1 MTSIEYDN
9 LDLTPIIDSQNNNNM
24 ANMASNQTLFLS
36 NRDAIEQATRCMDT
50 TAIVQGQ
57 DFTNLENMASAERLG
72 IAIKDDIYK
81 TSQHNRNAIDRTADL
96 NREVTDN
103 YGTTIALGIE
113 RTGADNVAT
122 TERTNSQV
130 LSTVERNR
138 GVESI
143 RKCGFWLVN
152 SAIEFAI
159 KLNLIEF
166 ADELGFKVLVFKEVL
181 TNMALDSVEK
191 RDLMYK
197 HNYSHN
203 QNTTE
208 ILLNDNKNTVGI
220 EHQAVVNLYKT
231 KKDLVH
237 VETSLELQAVKDTA
251 CIQLE
256 ALKLQSESAAEM
268 AACCCEL
275 KEEVA
280 KTEFQTQQMVRDIE
294 SNRIRDALSA
304 ATTQNL
310 INKLKCRPHPCPQP
324 CPPQPCPPQ
333 PCPCPPPC
341 PHVNRSCFNLIK
353 KKK

>member
-1 MTSIEYDN
+1 MDTLNTVSDLQVLDAVDRTS
-9 LDLTPIIDSQNNNNM
+9 
-24 ANMASNQTLFLS
+24 
-36 NRDAIEQATRCMDT
+36 RDAQATRCMDT

-113 RTGADNVAT
+113 RTGADNVAV
-122 TERTNSQV
+122 TEHTNSQV
-130 LSTVERNR
+130 LSTVERNT
-138 GVESI
+138 GVI
-143 RKCGFWLVN
+143 
-152 SAIEFAI
+152 
-159 KLNLIEF
+159 
-166 ADELGFKVLVFKEVL
+166 L

-197 HNYSHN
+197 HDYSHN
-203 QNTTE
+203 QNTKE

-256 ALKLQSESAAEM
+256 ALKLQSESATEM

-280 KTEFQTQQMVRDIE
+280 KTEFQTQQMARDIE

-310 INKLKCRPHPCPQP
+310 INKLKPKCRPHPCTQP
-324 CPPQPCPPQ
+324 CPSPL
-333 PCPCPPPC
+333 
-341 PHVNRSCFNLIK
+341 RRATIAAY
-353 KKK
+353 